1 MNNRINEKFE
11 ELSKSDQSAFVAY
24 LCAGDP
30 SYQKSLDSMHALANA
45 GADIIEVGIPFS
57 DPLADGIVNQMAAA
71 RALNAGMDVKKT
83 LELISDFRKNSNT
96 PIVIFTYLNPIY
108 NYGFE
113 KFHDDASSAGVDGI
127 LILDLPPD
135 EQILNVELCKNK
147 GLLPIRLVAPTTPN
161 ERIADISQKAEGF
174 IYYVSREGVTG
185 IQTSLSHDLDSQVEN
200 LKSITSLPLVVGFGI
215 STPSQATKVAKIADG
230 VVVGSAIV
238 DFIDQNKNSSEL
250 PQLLEDFVRPLIE
263 ATRF

>member
-1 MNNRINEKFE
+1 M
-11 ELSKSDQSAFVAY
+11 Q
-24 LCAGDP
+24 
-30 SYQKSLDSMHALANA
+30 H
-45 GADIIEVGIPFS
+45 FS
-57 DPLADGIVNQMAAA
+57 ENYW
-71 RALNAGMDVKKT
+71 KKRFPG
-83 LELISDFRKNSNT
+83 E
-96 PIVIFTYLNPIY
+96 IFTI
-108 NYGFE
+108 NYE
-113 KFHDDASSAGVDGI
+113 DVI
-127 LILDLPPD
+127 
-135 EQILNVELCKNK
+135 KN
-147 GLLPIRLVAPTTPN
+147 PN

-250 PQLLEDFVRPLIE
+250 PQLLEDFVSPLIE
-263 ATRF
+263 AIRF

>member
-1 MNNRINEKFE
+1 MCIR
-11 ELSKSDQSAFVAY
+11 
-24 LCAGDP
+24 
-30 SYQKSLDSMHALANA
+30 DS
-45 GADIIEVGIPFS
+45 
-57 DPLADGIVNQMAAA
+57 
-71 RALNAGMDVKKT
+71 
-83 LELISDFRKNSNT
+83 
-96 PIVIFTYLNPIY
+96 
-108 NYGFE
+108 
-113 KFHDDASSAGVDGI
+113 

-135 EQILNVELCKNK
+135 EQILNVELCKNE
-147 GLLPIRLVAPTTPN
+147 GLLPIRLIAPTTPN

-250 PQLLEDFVRPLIE
+250 PQLLEDFVSPLIE
-263 ATRF
+263 AIRF

>member
-1 MNNRINEKFE
+1 MCIR
-11 ELSKSDQSAFVAY
+11 
-24 LCAGDP
+24 
-30 SYQKSLDSMHALANA
+30 DS
-45 GADIIEVGIPFS
+45 
-57 DPLADGIVNQMAAA
+57 
-71 RALNAGMDVKKT
+71 
-83 LELISDFRKNSNT
+83 
-96 PIVIFTYLNPIY
+96 
-108 NYGFE
+108 
-113 KFHDDASSAGVDGI
+113 
-127 LILDLPPD
+127 
-135 EQILNVELCKNK
+135 
-147 GLLPIRLVAPTTPN
+147 
-161 ERIADISQKAEGF
+161 

-263 ATRF
+263 AIRF

>member
-1 MNNRINEKFE
+1 MKNRINEKFDD
-11 ELSKSDQSAFVAY
+11 LSKLDKSAFVAY

-30 SYQKSLDSMHALANA
+30 SYHKSLDSMHALANA

-71 RALNAGMDVKKT
+71 RALNAGMDVKKS

-113 KFHDDASSAGVDGI
+113 KFHEDASSAGVDGI

-135 EQILNVELCKNK
+135 EQILNVELCKNE
-147 GLLPIRLVAPTTPN
+147 GLLPIRLIAPTTPN
-161 ERIADISQKAEGF
+161 ERIAMK
-174 IYYVSREGVTG
+174 
-185 IQTSLSHDLDSQVEN
+185 
-200 LKSITSLPLVVGFGI
+200 
-215 STPSQATKVAKIADG
+215 
-230 VVVGSAIV
+230 
-238 DFIDQNKNSSEL
+238 
-250 PQLLEDFVRPLIE
+250 
-263 ATRF
+263 

>member
-1 MNNRINEKFE
+1 MKNRINEKFD
-11 ELSKSDQSAFVAY
+11 ELCKSDQSAFVAY

-30 SYQKSLDSMHALANA
+30 SYQKSLGSMHALAKA

-71 RALNAGMDVKKT
+71 RSLSAGMDVKKT

-238 DFIDQNKNSSEL
+238 DFMIKIRNPVNSLNSWRIL
-250 PQLLEDFVRPLIE
+250 SDL
-263 ATRF
+263 